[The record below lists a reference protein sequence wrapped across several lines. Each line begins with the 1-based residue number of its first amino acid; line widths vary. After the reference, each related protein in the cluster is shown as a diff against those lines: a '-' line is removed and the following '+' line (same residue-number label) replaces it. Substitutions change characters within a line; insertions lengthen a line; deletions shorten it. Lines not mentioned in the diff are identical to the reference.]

1 MPIKSIAL
9 YLPPRFHCSP
19 MPYAPLPFLPSAVVG
34 RLPPRAPLLT
44 RQNVIKWCPGV
55 FSEDQYLKNMIG
67 HYNFLTRGRGPR
79 LAWSLQG
86 NTTRLPAAIHLYSKF
101 GIFIARFHGQFDS
114 LAPYSIHHFE
124 DKTIPNR
131 SRPRKRGHHQLRF
144 LLRGSEAGHHWFPPW
159 LLGKEMAASWLR
171 SSEEEASPRLFIIHR
186 RCAIINTETT
196 LSGVHGGTIGSGSCI
211 HRWSP
216 VAKQHIVTFCRTS

>member
-1 MPIKSIAL
+1 MPIISIAL
-9 YLPPRFHCSP
+9 RLPPRFHWSP
-19 MPYAPLPFLPSAVVG
+19 RRCRPHPLLPSALIC
-34 RLPPRAPLLT
+34 RWPPRTPLLT

-114 LAPYSIHHFE
+114 LAPYSIHHFQ

-131 SRPRKRGHHQLRF
+131 SRPRKRGHRQLRF

-159 LLGKEMAASWLR
+159 LLGMEMAASWLS
-171 SSEEEASPRLFIIHR
+171 SSEQEASPRMFMIHR
-186 RCAIINTETT
+186 HSPIIKSETT
-196 LSGVHGGTIGSGSCI
+196 VCVLHSGTIWSGSCI